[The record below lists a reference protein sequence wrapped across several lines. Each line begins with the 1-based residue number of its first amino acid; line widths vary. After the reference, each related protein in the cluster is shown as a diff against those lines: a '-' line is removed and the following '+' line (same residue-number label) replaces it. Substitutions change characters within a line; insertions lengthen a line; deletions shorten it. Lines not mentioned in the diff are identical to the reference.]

1 MSNRD
6 TARRLQA
13 LEARADREAKG
24 LYEALVW
31 ALSDDELDAYIEFIG
46 GISEELQAMT
56 DDELARYAA
65 EEKVTYEDYTRL
77 AVWLEDRRAQIA

>member
-1 MSNRD
+1 MSYRD

-13 LEARADREAKG
+13 LEARADREAKA

-46 GISEELQAMT
+46 GIPEELQALS
-56 DDELARYAA
+56 DAELERLIADG
-65 EEKVTYEDYTRL
+65 KLTHLDYTRL
-77 AVWLEDRRAQIA
+77 AVWLEDRRAPIA